1 MDKKN
6 YGLPEEYTDK
16 LSILDTEIAIKVN
29 GYIPSDYIENEM
41 DKIEIY
47 KKIASIRDMEDKQNI
62 EEEIEDRFSDIPFSV
77 YTLTEAAYVRALGKK
92 LKISKISKTA
102 KAVNFYDQAGKLIV
116 KKDFGA
122 LEDYK
127 LVKSIANYLEG
138 ML

>member
-1 MDKKN
+1 MLEDAIKRLR
-6 YGLPEEYTDK
+6 GEEVEED
-16 LSILDTEIAIKVN
+16 IDTEIAIKVN
-29 GYIPSDYIENEM
+29 AYIPSDYIENEM

-47 KKIASIRDMEDKQNI
+47 KKIASIRDLEDKQNI

-92 LKISKISKTA
+92 LKISKISKTT

-127 LVKSIANYLEG
+127 LIKNIANYLEG